1 MKVGGVLM
9 YEQDYIMRIIQ
20 NFIKFLSIIIF
31 GKDTFTYE
39 LYEDEENE
47 QNDILHKKLVELI
60 SQGEIN
66 EAENIL
72 FEKFNPK
79 NKRQMMVAID
89 FYQRLNDLDDTFLQ
103 DNNFSRVEIEEGL
116 KDIAK
121 KYGIVTS

>member
-1 MKVGGVLM
+1 M
-9 YEQDYIMRIIQ
+9 YEQDYVMRMIQ
-20 NFIKFLSIIIF
+20 SFIKFLSIIIF

-39 LYEDEENE
+39 LYEYEENE
-47 QNDILHKKLVELI
+47 QNDILHKKLIELI

-72 FEKFNPK
+72 FEKLNPK

-116 KDIAK
+116 KDIAR